1 MNNTLTNQFN
11 SVLSQYQE
19 TYQKYLN
26 SLNDINSN
34 VNLVTLENTALFG
47 GDTINTNKLSNVTDC
62 LTSCTADASC
72 NGANFYTEDGMC
84 STIKNPQNIIPA
96 NKTTA
101 LVNPALYYSYQ
112 LQQLN
117 KQLTDLNQQIIILV
131 NQQDNS
137 NNSDKILNQQK
148 IVTNN
153 YNILNDERIK
163 IMKMTDELNTINSAN
178 INSSL
183 NVSMYYY
190 RYIILIFIVCL
201 MIFLLIS
208 FSSSEQKGGGN
219 NFKRDSIFLL
229 LIIIFCL
236 GVSQK

>member
-11 SVLSQYQE
+11 SILSQYQE

-34 VNLVTLENTALFG
+34 VNLETLENTALFG
-47 GDTINTNKLSNVTDC
+47 GDTISTNKLSNVTDC

-208 FSSSEQKGGGN
+208 FSSSEQRGGGN